1 MVTVAGRLSSNQ
13 HRLWSLLSS
22 LSTVIIAVVGIDCG
36 HRRCWPWS
44 SSSSTLSVVI
54 VVTDIDCGHCRR
66 RPWSLSTIMESRS
79 IVVILLSLLSEVMRL
94 RASLLPSKAGV
105 VIVHHHQQHNPGRGV
120 RPMVVWRSLS
130 SNWVKELVV
139 AEQVKCP
146 LIDFSKTLRQWPC
159 PTPSA

>member
-1 MVTVAGRLSSNQ
+1 MAGRLLSNQ
-13 HRLWSLLSS
+13 HRLWSLSSS
-22 LSTVIIAVVGIDCG
+22 LSAVIIAVVGIDCG
-36 HRRCWPWS
+36 HRCCWPWS

-54 VVTDIDCGHCRR
+54 VVTDIDCGHRR
-66 RPWSLSTIMESRS
+66 CRPWSLSTIMESRS
-79 IVVILLSLLSEVMRL
+79 IVIILLSLLSEVMRL
-94 RASLLPSKAGV
+94 RATLLPSKAGV

-130 SNWVKELVV
+130 SNWVKGLVV

-159 PTPSA
+159 PTPSV